1 MMFLRSFV
9 MLTGSIGK
17 VNKKVLTAVLIPFC
31 LLIIWYL
38 YQRLDWQK
46 QTYDMGWMPG
56 AARSPY
62 LAMKMLLEDF
72 GVEKVDLLQLS
83 VSERD
88 LNQADAVFL
97 PEPSFLPLPSQHE
110 YMLEWIENGGNLVVG
125 SGGAEFPPLLKR
137 LGFSTRYKPL
147 GVDEDEE
154 ESEAEEQNNE
164 KEKSF
169 ADRLREENERIRES
183 AKRLNDEEED
193 LCVAPLVQCNELVEP
208 KIKEDFLSRLIFEGD
223 ESEILVH
230 IDAAREIVHPT
241 IYSDAEFENDA
252 IGSSEEFA
260 KTKVFYW
267 DGDANGIRFVQAN
280 YGNGTISILTDP
292 DIFSNGFI
300 GHFDHAYLL
309 QLLLSENHRVLVLEG
324 KHMAPLSTLIWRH
337 YREALL
343 GGFLVLVFGIWC
355 LSSRFGAKRDEQSV
369 SRRSREEGMRAIGQW
384 HWRRGDIDA
393 LLRPLRTDVFAA
405 AARRWPL
412 FKRWPEDKQYQYIAD
427 ACELEISIV
436 AKALKQTASR
446 DEQSFVRLV
455 QNLQFIRKRI

>member
-1 MMFLRSFV
+1 M
-9 MLTGSIGK
+9 
-17 VNKKVLTAVLIPFC
+17 NKKVLTAVLIPFC

-38 YQRLDWQK
+38 YQRLDWQE
-46 QTYDMGWMPG
+46 QTYDMGWMP
-56 AARSPY
+56 AADRSPY
-62 LAMKMLLEDF
+62 LAMKLLLEDF
-72 GVEKVDLLQLS
+72 GVEKVDLLQVS
-83 VSERD
+83 VSKGD
-88 LNQADAVFL
+88 LNHADAVFL

-110 YMLEWIENGGNLVVG
+110 FMLEWIESGGHLVVG
-125 SGGAEFPPLLKR
+125 LGGAEFPPLLKQ
-137 LGFSTRYKPL
+137 LGFSTRYKSL
-147 GVDEDEE
+147 AVNENEE
-154 ESEAEEQNNE
+154 EPELEKQKGE

-169 ADRLREENERIRES
+169 ADSLREENERIRKTVKS
-183 AKRLNDEEED
+183 LNDELDD
-193 LCVAPLVQCNELVEP
+193 LCVAPPERCNELVEP
-208 KIKEDFLSRLIFEGD
+208 ELDKDFLSRLIFEGD
-223 ESEILVH
+223 EEEILVH
-230 IDAAREIVHPT
+230 IQVAREIVHPT

-252 IGSSEEFA
+252 TESSEEFT

-280 YGNGTISILTDP
+280 YGRGTISILTDP

-309 QLLLSENHRVLVLEG
+309 QLLLSEHHRVIVLEG

-343 GGFLVLVFGIWC
+343 GGFLALVFGAWSLC
-355 LSSRFGAKRDEQSV
+355 SRFGAKRDEQSV

-393 LLRPLRTDVFAA
+393 LLEPLRTDIFAA

-412 FKRWPEDKQYQYIAD
+412 FKRWPEDKQYQHIAD
-427 ACELEISIV
+427 ACELEVSIV
-436 AKALKQTASR
+436 AKALQQTASR